1 MSRNPGNDEPD
12 AVVELPELPEQIDA
26 HRSPLSALL
35 ADIPESAG
43 GRRRGTDAHA
53 GTGTSSF
60 IEDWEYSDHHR
71 PPREE
76 TPEESPAEA
85 SEETGEE
92 PTSEE

>member
-1 MSRNPGNDEPD
+1 MSRKPGNDDPD
-12 AVVELPELPEQIDA
+12 AVAELAELPERIDA
-26 HRSPLSALL
+26 RRSRLSALL
-35 ADIPESAG
+35 ADIPASAV

-85 SEETGEE
+85 AEGTGEE
-92 PTSEE
+92 PTNEE